1 MSVLSLDIIKQH
13 LNIPCDYIGDDGL
26 LELERDA
33 AEAYAVTFLDLEDD
47 EDVAEEML
55 EKPQIQQALLMLI
68 ATLYNSRE
76 SEVYSGT
83 QETKAF
89 ERLLYQ
95 YKTWSV

>member
-1 MSVLSLDIIKQH
+1 MSVITLEQVKQH
-13 LNIPCDYIGDDGL
+13 LNIPSSYTGDDTL
-26 LELERDA
+26 LGSERDA
-33 AEAYAVTFLDLEDD
+33 AEAYAVTFLELEDD
-47 EDVAEEML
+47 DDIAAEML
-55 EKPQIQQALLMLI
+55 AKPQIQQAVLMLI

-95 YKTWSV
+95 YKPWGV

>member
-1 MSVLSLDIIKQH
+1 MSVLSLEIIKQH
-13 LNIPCDYIGDDGL
+13 LNIPSDYTGDDGL

-47 EDVAEEML
+47 DDVAEEML